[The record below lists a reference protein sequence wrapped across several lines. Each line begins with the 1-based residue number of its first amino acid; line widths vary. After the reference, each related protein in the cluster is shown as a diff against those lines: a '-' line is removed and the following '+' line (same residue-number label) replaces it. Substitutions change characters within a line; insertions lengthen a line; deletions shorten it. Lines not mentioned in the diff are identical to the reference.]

1 MFFAGQRYG
10 TPCEVCT
17 CMAREVAGRRQS
29 WQWFGCTS
37 PAHWAALAPTRFVL
51 HALDE
56 CAKPVRARRWLL
68 CGRETRVVRRADS
81 AERLSAAEQRP
92 NKTFGPWGTGR
103 TENATDVE
111 TKVLHG

>member
-1 MFFAGQRYG
+1 M
-10 TPCEVCT
+10 
-17 CMAREVAGRRQS
+17 
-29 WQWFGCTS
+29 
-37 PAHWAALAPTRFVL
+37 
-51 HALDE
+51 
-56 CAKPVRARRWLL
+56 